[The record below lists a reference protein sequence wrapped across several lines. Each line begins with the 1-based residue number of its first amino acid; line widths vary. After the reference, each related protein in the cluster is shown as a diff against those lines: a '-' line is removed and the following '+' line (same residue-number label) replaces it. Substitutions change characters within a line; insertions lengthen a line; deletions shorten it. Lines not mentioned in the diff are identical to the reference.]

1 MKVQEELMVG
11 LLDTLVSLGYG
22 VLLLPP
28 PYPVDMEQNQK
39 VDLEGRHVLSS
50 MQAFALIGKIKLLY

>member
-1 MKVQEELMVG
+1 MVG
-11 LLDTLVSLGYG
+11 LLDTLVSLAYD